1 MKSENKTHRS
11 TVDSVEL
18 APWRTR
24 PTTVPL
30 ICTRERP
37 IDPRAGLNRW
47 QRLVYLLRIIFW
59 KEAPQERFGRWY
71 WNQLND

>member
-30 ICTRERP
+30 LCTRERP

-47 QRLVYLLRIIFW
+47 QRLFYLLRIIFW
-59 KEAPQERFGRWY
+59 RETPQERFGRWY
-71 WNQLND
+71 WNHLND

>member
-24 PTTVPL
+24 PTTVPIL
-30 ICTRERP
+30 CTRERP
-37 IDPRAGLNRW
+37 IDPRAGLSR
-47 QRLVYLLRIIFW
+47 
-59 KEAPQERFGRWY
+59 
-71 WNQLND
+71 